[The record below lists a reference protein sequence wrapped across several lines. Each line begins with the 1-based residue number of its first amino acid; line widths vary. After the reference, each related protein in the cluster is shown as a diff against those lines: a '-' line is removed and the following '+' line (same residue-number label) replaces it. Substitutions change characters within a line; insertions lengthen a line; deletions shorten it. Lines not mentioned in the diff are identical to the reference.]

1 MKWFIYNRTQN
12 VNKKSSKDA
21 SGTSAPARKRI
32 KVERNDQ
39 HYYPLE
45 IPETA
50 DDEESNERNK
60 RRLKDELAKVKP
72 NSETLKELMT
82 RTYPMRRRYIMDVA
96 EPPTVTEIL
105 SDYPLLKKGTYVS
118 VIA

>member
-12 VNKKSSKDA
+12 VNKNTAKDT
-21 SGTSAPARKRI
+21 SGTSGPPRKRI
-32 KVERNDQ
+32 KIERNDQ

-50 DDEESNERNK
+50 NDGESNERNK
-60 RRLKDELAKVKP
+60 SLLKDELTKAKP
-72 NSETLKELMT
+72 NSETLKELMA

-105 SDYPLLKKGTYVS
+105 SDYPLLKKSTYVS
-118 VIA
+118 II